1 MSRTKRCDIHRT
13 SDVER
18 RDSWESEG
26 MRVHLHDKDRKTN
39 DERLSLTHNTHGAS
53 RQLTVRET
61 TQSPES
67 GPAEGR
73 SLHETIRRLERSA
86 SGVVEDSRQRQR
98 KLEKESYAGVISM
111 AGGSRDSRQIA
122 SCRGCRSHTC
132 PSRVLKPQ
140 RGHVFRPIT
149 QPWTRYE
156 DMGHR
161 WAFRPPKPEL
171 VVCSQGVPTS
181 PGERHV
187 YRGRRCRER
196 SASNPGL
203 LFQTQA
209 LPSANAIGWWTSR
222 KST

>member
-1 MSRTKRCDIHRT
+1 MAHQGNSPFEKRPKVRNPVRRKDDPCTRLFVGWKDQHQVSSRIQGKDKGSSKRDP
-13 SDVER
+13 
-18 RDSWESEG
+18 
-26 MRVHLHDKDRKTN
+26 MR
-39 DERLSLTHNTHGAS
+39 AS
-53 RQLTVRET
+53 
-61 TQSPES
+61 
-67 GPAEGR
+67 
-73 SLHETIRRLERSA
+73 
-86 SGVVEDSRQRQR
+86 
-98 KLEKESYAGVISM
+98 ISI

-132 PSRVLKPQ
+132 PSRVLKPPG
-140 RGHVFRPIT
+140 GHVFRPIT

-171 VVCSQGVPTS
+171 VVFSQGVPTS